1 VDDAFVQ
8 DQSSGKSLTVVASDP
23 SRSWSF
29 GWRFCMVGV
38 PSVWVLVAC
47 GLVADALQPRHY
59 LAVSVISTAVLALYG
74 FGFCAAWLAMGR
86 HRVAYVR
93 SDRDLLV
100 LRRGRVVDR
109 VPLADIE
116 DIAIAGWMDTRH
128 IITDP
133 TPPPDW
139 PYAIVSLRSGRA
151 VNLTEVMIWGRDA
164 ALDAETRLKDILKS

>member
-1 VDDAFVQ
+1 M
-8 DQSSGKSLTVVASDP
+8 VA
-23 SRSWSF
+23 
-29 GWRFCMVGV
+29 V
-38 PSVWVLVAC
+38 PSVLVLVAG
-47 GLVADALQPRHY
+47 GLAADALQPSQY
-59 LAVSVISTAVLALYG
+59 LAVSVISTAVVVAYG

-86 HRVAYVR
+86 HTVAYVR
-93 SDRDLLV
+93 RDRDLLV

-116 DIAIAGWMDTRH
+116 NIAMAGWMDTRH

-151 VNLTEVMIWGRDA
+151 VNLAEVMIWGRDA
-164 ALDAETRLKDILKS
+164 ALDAERRLKDTLKP